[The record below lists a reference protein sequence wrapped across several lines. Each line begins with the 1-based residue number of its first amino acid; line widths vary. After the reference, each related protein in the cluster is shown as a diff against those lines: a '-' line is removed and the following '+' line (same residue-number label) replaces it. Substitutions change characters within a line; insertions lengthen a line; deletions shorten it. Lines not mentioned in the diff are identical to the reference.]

1 MDIGKKSAI
10 IRKNKWKK
18 KKKNRKTNRLNT
30 KYSLIENANFTRD
43 KRDKNN
49 STSIVNKKKR
59 KQT

>member
-1 MDIGKKSAI
+1 ME
-10 IRKNKWKK
+10 K

-59 KQT
+59 KQTLIAI